1 MTTTTEQR
9 LSVADALYA
18 VERLRDW
25 ADNED
30 QAKPSTFAKF
40 LSLTGNSERGTIW
53 AGDCGYLECSLL
65 AAALEAWATHPND
78 VSQWLADQEFLPS

>member
-1 MTTTTEQR
+1 MTTKEQEW
-9 LSVADALYA
+9 LTVEDALYA

-30 QAKPSTFAKF
+30 NRQPSTFAKF
-40 LSLTGNSERGTIW
+40 LSLTGNLEQDGALW
-53 AGDCGYLECSLL
+53 AMPCGYLECSML

-78 VSQWLADQEFLPS
+78 VRDWLYQEGI